1 MVVYNFVQFEDQ
13 EIVEPDM
20 MMGQSYFRQQNHIRS
35 PEQDGVAP
43 DDGNSMMQRNPDPA
57 MNKSTIGKHFLS
69 GSQNPFMAFT
79 NGVVKIAEL
88 LEEREKAVK
97 NN

>member
-1 MVVYNFVQFEDQ
+1 MA
-13 EIVEPDM
+13 M
-20 MMGQSYFRQQNHIRS
+20 
-35 PEQDGVAP
+35 
-43 DDGNSMMQRNPDPA
+43 RNPGPE
-57 MNKSTIGKHFLS
+57 MNKSTIGNHFLT

-88 LEEREKAVK
+88 LEEREKAAK

>member
-1 MVVYNFVQFEDQ
+1 MIVYNFVQFEDQ

-20 MMGQSYFRQQNHIRS
+20 MGQTYFRQQNQLRS

-43 DDGNSMMQRNPDPA
+43 DGGNSMAMRNPGPE
-57 MNKSTIGKHFLS
+57 MNKSTIGNHFLT

-97 NN
+97 QN